1 MSKSLIRQ
9 ANNNTERQE
18 TYRYLTGR
26 YKMSIKAGFYFE
38 ALMIVYAMQE
48 DRLKSL
54 LYYAGT
60 FENRSTLS
68 PSRKTYKDLRF
79 LLKNRYG
86 DNEKLVLTT
95 ITGKIKLLD
104 ALLFWSESAVEEEA
118 SYSDYLVLVKRI
130 FECVD
135 IEDLRK
141 NIEGLQEW
149 LKYRNEII
157 HASMN
162 KNITELYDAL
172 GDKVEIGMEYARTL
186 DAYVKIIKKD
196 NSVRKKLGMLQE

>member
-18 TYRYLTGR
+18 TYRYLIGR